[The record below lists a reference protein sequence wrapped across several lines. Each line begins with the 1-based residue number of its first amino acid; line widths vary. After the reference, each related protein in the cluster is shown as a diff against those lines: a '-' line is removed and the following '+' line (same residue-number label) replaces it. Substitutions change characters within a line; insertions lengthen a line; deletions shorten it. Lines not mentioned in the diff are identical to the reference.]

1 MAPTADGT
9 YTRDEMRDIV
19 NAQTLS
25 LRLEAIERRNEDNWQ
40 RFDRHTHDEEG
51 RIESIY
57 EKIDALDAKF
67 GDSRQVVAQCK
78 IELEDKIRAQYIT
91 KEQLELSLARTAE
104 SISRDIRE
112 QLRSFGNRMD
122 EKIAKVEAQNQATAD
137 QLKKAM
143 YIGTGILLAIMAVAW
158 VAETVNNGAG
168 AINGVQQQMRGD
180 K

>member
-1 MAPTADGT
+1 MPPNTDGS

-19 NAQTLS
+19 NAHALAI
-25 LRLEAIERRNEDNWQ
+25 RLEAIERRNEDNWR
-40 RFDRHTHDEEG
+40 RFDSHTAHEE
-51 RIESIY
+51 
-57 EKIDALDAKF
+57 EKIAGLEGKIDNLDSKLS
-67 GDSRQVVAQCK
+67 DSQLVVTRCK
-78 IELEDKIRAQYIT
+78 SEIEDRIKAQYIT
-91 KEQLELSLARTAE
+91 KEQLELSLSRTAD

-112 QLRSFGNRMD
+112 QLQSFGNRMD
-122 EKIAKVEAQNQATAD
+122 DKIAKAEAQNAATAD

-168 AINGVQQQMRGD
+168 AYNGVQQIG